1 MLERNIEQYLK
12 KQIQHRGG
20 MCYKFL
26 STYHKGMPDRLVVL
40 PNGKHIWVELKADQ
54 GRLSP
59 IQHYRH
65 RQLRELNCLVRVVV
79 GMTGAVNFLLEVDR
93 EYL

>member
-12 KQIQHRGG
+12 KQIQRRGG

-26 STYHKGMPDRLVVL
+26 PTHHKGMPDRLVVL
-40 PNGKHIWVELKADQ
+40 PNGKHIWVELKTEQ

-59 IQHYRH
+59 IQQYRH
-65 RQLRELNCLVRVVV
+65 KQLRELNCLVRVVV
-79 GMTGAVNFLLEVDR
+79 GMAGVADFLLEVDR